1 MEESEFDFGDIV
13 FLKTDPDQL
22 ERQITGYIMRP
33 NSIAY
38 ELSCGVETSIH
49 YGFEISREIDILK
62 KVKSSN

>member
-1 MEESEFDFGDIV
+1 MIESDFEFGDIV

-22 ERQITGYIMRP
+22 ERQITGYIQRP

-49 YGFEISREIDILK
+49 YEFEITKEIDILK
-62 KVKSSN
+62 KVKSNN